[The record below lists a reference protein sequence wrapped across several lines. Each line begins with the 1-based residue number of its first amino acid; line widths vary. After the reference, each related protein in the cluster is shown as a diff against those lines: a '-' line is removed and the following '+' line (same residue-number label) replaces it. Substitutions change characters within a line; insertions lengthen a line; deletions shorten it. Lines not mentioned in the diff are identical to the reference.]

1 MVLDTDATVRSGTTQ
16 FPWDDADSLWEV
28 TLAPAI
34 TDINKALLIFDY
46 SPGIGINGIE
56 GHMMVKGTI
65 TNTTTLSF
73 TRQGVGNGSGDYID
87 INWKLIEFSDP
98 GTVVTK
104 GTQNMPIVTPPQVVP
119 VTLPGG
125 LSFDLQRSLSVISVQ
140 GGLGTTNNY
149 LDDNSVMAKLSSAT
163 TLDLTRRQSVI
174 AADVDWFVVE
184 FSPLTLTSPNG
195 SEVWKVGKPGI
206 SLGKTRIQWLRI

>member
-1 MVLDTDATVRSGTTQ
+1 MVYVRGPINTTADTEVLFCKSSLSSDVNGTYLTLERLRSSNDAGIAQGINIAWQVVVLDTDATVRSGTTQ

-73 TRQGVGNGSGDYID
+73 TRQ
-87 INWKLIEFSDP
+87 E
-98 GTVVTK
+98 
-104 GTQNMPIVTPPQVVP
+104 
-119 VTLPGG
+119 
-125 LSFDLQRSLSVISVQ
+125 
-140 GGLGTTNNY
+140 
-149 LDDNSVMAKLSSAT
+149 
-163 TLDLTRRQSVI
+163 
-174 AADVDWFVVE
+174 
-184 FSPLTLTSPNG
+184 
-195 SEVWKVGKPGI
+195 
-206 SLGKTRIQWLRI
+206 